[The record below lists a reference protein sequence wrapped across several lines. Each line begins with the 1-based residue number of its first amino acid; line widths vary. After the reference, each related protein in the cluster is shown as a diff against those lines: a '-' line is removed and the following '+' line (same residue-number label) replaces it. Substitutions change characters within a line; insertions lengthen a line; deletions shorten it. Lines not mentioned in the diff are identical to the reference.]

1 MAFMHEPIVEKSF
14 GELEEVMAW
23 AENEQKHMVRVPIRG
38 VLKHGGQFLD
48 DEYFGDEHTALRFN
62 QSGIRSLC
70 SMLGIRLDTLE
81 LLERQNLATDVLNDL
96 LAQQSIQDK
105 LNTREFIIDE
115 SNATILGIVAHSYV
129 GYSNFQLLKDM
140 RNLMQPTSKQVSSFP
155 QDGDFIFKGAYSV
168 NTQMSLR
175 FTMKKKVGV
184 VKGRGGV
191 GTDETELGF
200 QLKNSMVGDSS
211 VNINFFLHRKI
222 CANGLVSPAG
232 SAVNRVFHSGKE
244 ENFSKRL
251 EKAFGEITRRVGQ
264 ARKMIEDLGSLEF
277 DPELLARTG
286 RSEMIFDILQGSK
299 GHIVD
304 TYGIPNTPRDG
315 NKMENSIFREA
326 EIIKRIPDA
335 FGGELSGKV
344 FRTSWRDNAT
354 MFDFINV
361 FTEKAKE
368 LTPAKKIETEEKAG
382 ILADWIAKNKRKF
395 HSSSCQ

>member
-1 MAFMHEPIVEKSF
+1 MAFIHEPIVEKSF
-14 GELEEVMAW
+14 EKLDEAMAW
-23 AENEQKHMVRVPIRG
+23 AEAEQKHLARVPIHG

-48 DEYFGDEHTALRFN
+48 DEYFGDEHTAFRFN

-105 LNTREFIIDE
+105 LATRELIIDE
-115 SNATILGIVAHSYV
+115 STTTILGIVSQSYV
-129 GYSNFQLLKDM
+129 GYSNFQLLHDM
-140 RNLMQPTSKQVSSFP
+140 QNLMQPKGKQVPMFP
-155 QDGDFIFKGAYSV
+155 QDGDFLFKGTYSI

-184 VKGRGGV
+184 VKGRGGE

-211 VNINFFLHRKI
+211 VNINFFLHRKM

-251 EKAFGEITRRVGQ
+251 ENAFGEITRRVGQ
-264 ARKMIEDLGSLEF
+264 AGKMIEDLGSLEF
-277 DPELLARTG
+277 NPELLARTD

-304 TYGIPNTPRDG
+304 TYGIPNTPREG
-315 NKMENSIFREA
+315 NKRENSILREA

-335 FGGELSGKV
+335 FGGELSGRV
-344 FRTSWRDNAT
+344 FRSGWRDNAT

-368 LTPAKKIETEEKAG
+368 LSPAKKIEIEEKAG

-395 HSSSCQ
+395 HASFQ

>member
-1 MAFMHEPIVEKSF
+1 MAFIHEPIVEKSF

-23 AENEQKHMVRVPIRG
+23 AEDEQKHLVRIPIHG

-48 DEYFGDEHTALRFN
+48 DEYFGDEHTAFRFN

-105 LNTREFIIDE
+105 LDAREFIIDE
-115 SNATILGIVAHSYV
+115 SNTTILGIVSRSYV
-129 GYSNFQLLKDM
+129 GYSNLQLLQDM
-140 RNLMQPTSKQVSSFP
+140 RNLMQPTNKQVSSSP
-155 QDGDFIFKGAYSV
+155 QDGDFIFKTAYSV

-184 VKGRGGV
+184 VKGAGTTV
-191 GTDETELGF
+191 GPDETELGF

-232 SAVNRVFHSGKE
+232 SVVNRVFHSGKE
-244 ENFSKRL
+244 ENFSKRM
-251 EKAFGEITRRVGQ
+251 ENAFGEITRRIGQ
-264 ARKMIEDLGSLEF
+264 AGKMIEDLGRLEF
-277 DPELLARTG
+277 NPKLLARTG

-304 TYGIPNTPRDG
+304 ACGIPNIPRVG
-315 NKMENSIFREA
+315 NKKENSIFREA
-326 EIIKRIPDA
+326 EIIKRIPDV
-335 FGGELSGKV
+335 FGGELSGQV
-344 FRTSWRDNAT
+344 FRTGWRDNAT

-395 HSSSCQ
+395 HSPS